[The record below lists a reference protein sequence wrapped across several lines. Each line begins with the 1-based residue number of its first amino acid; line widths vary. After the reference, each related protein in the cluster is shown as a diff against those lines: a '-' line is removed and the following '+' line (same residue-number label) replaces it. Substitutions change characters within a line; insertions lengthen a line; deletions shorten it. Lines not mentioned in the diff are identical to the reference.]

1 MIGLGGLVHRDRQ
14 NGVALAIGDL
24 DVDRA
29 LLIEGGPER
38 GIKGEVDLGVLAVC
52 DVFNVTVAVRKLKLH
67 AGRVERLTHGVDT
80 LGGLRLHR
88 NARKRTAVEFD
99 GEVMLNCAGV
109 VTNALDK
116 HLGGANS
123 SVVLERE

>member
-1 MIGLGGLVHRDRQ
+1 M
-14 NGVALAIGDL
+14 
-24 DVDRA
+24 
-29 LLIEGGPER
+29 
-38 GIKGEVDLGVLAVC
+38 
-52 DVFNVTVAVRKLKLH
+52 FNVTVAVRKLKLH

-80 LGGLRLHR
+80 LGGRRLHR

-99 GEVMLNCAGV
+99 GEVMLNSAGV

-116 HLGGANS
+116 HLGGASS

>member
-1 MIGLGGLVHRDRQ
+1 M
-14 NGVALAIGDL
+14 
-24 DVDRA
+24 
-29 LLIEGGPER
+29 
-38 GIKGEVDLGVLAVC
+38 
-52 DVFNVTVAVRKLKLH
+52 FNVTVAVRKLKLH

-109 VTNALDK
+109 VTNASISTL
-116 HLGGANS
+116 A
-123 SVVLERE
+123 VPAAVLFWNVSR